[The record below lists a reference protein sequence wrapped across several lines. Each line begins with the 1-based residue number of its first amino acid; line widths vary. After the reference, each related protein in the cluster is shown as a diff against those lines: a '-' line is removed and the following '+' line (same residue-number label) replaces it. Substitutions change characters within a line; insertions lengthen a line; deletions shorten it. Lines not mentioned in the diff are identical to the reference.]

1 MNGSPVVRPSLTT
14 KNCFLGSGLWMLLGE
29 HAGVLTAVKDK
40 AHHRTRA
47 YGPP

>member
-1 MNGSPVVRPSLTT
+1 MASFDLR
-14 KNCFLGSGLWMLLGE
+14 E

-40 AHHRTRA
+40 AHHRARA

>member
-1 MNGSPVVRPSLTT
+1 MAS
-14 KNCFLGSGLWMLLGE
+14 FDLGE
-29 HAGVLTAVKDK
+29 RAGVLTTVKDK

>member
-1 MNGSPVVRPSLTT
+1 MGS
-14 KNCFLGSGLWMLLGE
+14 FDLGE

-40 AHHRTRA
+40 AHDRARA